1 MKNVIKYPNRTYS
14 ISSHFRHII
23 FYSFN
28 QSAVFLIGGQ
38 TKDIMPKAIFIRS
51 GDIVVM
57 SEQSRL
63 AYHGVPKI
71 LPPSNYGTPIPNCL
85 SEAELVQRIQQ
96 IYTIEPF
103 CSMEAQKF
111 TENNQPKNIKSVFDF
126 RDILKFDYHRLQANW
141 RYFEQYLASTRI
153 NINIRQVYH

>member
-1 MKNVIKYPNRTYS
+1 MCFN
-14 ISSHFRHII
+14 
-23 FYSFN
+23 SFS

-38 TKDIMPKAIFIRS
+38 TKDVMPKAMFIHS

-71 LPPSNYGTPIPNCL
+71 LPPSNYGTPIPSCL
-85 SEAELVQRIQQ
+85 SEVELVQRIQQ
-96 IYTIEPF
+96 IQTMEPF
-103 CSMEAQKF
+103 CLTEVQKLVHA
-111 TENNQPKNIKSVFDF
+111 ENNVKLNDKSIFDF
-126 RDILKFDYHRLQANW
+126 KDILKFDYHWLQANW
-141 RYFEQYLASTRI
+141 RYLEQYLISTRI

>member
-1 MKNVIKYPNRTYS
+1 
-14 ISSHFRHII
+14 
-23 FYSFN
+23 
-28 QSAVFLIGGQ
+28 
-38 TKDIMPKAIFIRS
+38 MPKAMFIHS

-71 LPPSNYGTPIPNCL
+71 LAPSNYGTPIPSCL
-85 SEAELVQRIQQ
+85 SEVELVQRIQQ
-96 IYTIEPF
+96 IQLMEPF
-103 CSMEAQKF
+103 CSEVQKPD
-111 TENNQPKNIKSVFDF
+111 TNPVNSVKLKQNDF
-126 RDILKFDYHRLQANW
+126 KDILKFDYYQLQTNW

>member
-1 MKNVIKYPNRTYS
+1 MQCNNI
-14 ISSHFRHII
+14 
-23 FYSFN
+23 YSFS

-38 TKDIMPKAIFIRS
+38 TKDIMPRAMFIRS

-71 LPPSNYGTPIPNCL
+71 LPPSNYGTPIPSCL
-85 SEAELVQRIQQ
+85 SEAELVQRVQQ
-96 IYTIEPF
+96 IHTMEPF
-103 CSMEAQKF
+103 CLMEVQKLVHA
-111 TENNQPKNIKSVFDF
+111 ENNQLKNNKSIFDF
-126 RDILKFDYHRLQANW
+126 EDILKFDYHKLQANW